1 MAFWSGITSLL
12 IREWEK
18 LSEGNIYF
26 TPELAPRVKEYCSH
40 TTPCFKG
47 KEQIS
52 AGNVPSFLDIFML
65 LTHTFI
71 YWNID
76 SKLEFKSQNFF
87 CF

>member
-1 MAFWSGITSLL
+1 M
-12 IREWEK
+12 
-18 LSEGNIYF
+18 
-26 TPELAPRVKEYCSH
+26 KEYCSH

-87 CF
+87 FAFKDVKYRINTVFKIELIHGEKGST